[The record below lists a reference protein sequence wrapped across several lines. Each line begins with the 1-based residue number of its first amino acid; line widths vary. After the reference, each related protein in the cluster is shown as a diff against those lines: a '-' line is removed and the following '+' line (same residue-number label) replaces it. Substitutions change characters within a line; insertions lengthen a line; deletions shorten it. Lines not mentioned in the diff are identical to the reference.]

1 MLTNLSLENIKSFNK
16 EATLKIAPITLIY
29 GPNSSGKSSL
39 WKFFLALKNSL
50 EPHQQNNFLNLARS
64 DFATIKTLSFDRSK
78 KSTFTLN
85 FSARQDIENPT
96 VFSFNFENPRPM
108 DEISDLNSLKK
119 MLEEKMEKKQKSENF
134 SKEDMSDLVKGI
146 EDLIIQQNNQDTIIR
161 ERLEKAIADQNEQS
175 KILKRRS
182 EELSKSIDRLRNQD
196 DLLEL
201 SKNASQLREE
211 QSELNGIRIG
221 LEKKETKIENNK
233 RENINNVKI
242 NELEVKNQNKTFM
255 KFKVIELPIIKT
267 TDQGIVGAAVVG
279 AKIITRYRENNIIN
293 VLKKHYSEYFSND
306 KLLFEVKIDADK
318 KLFFSDQDTPSNQKR
333 VFDMVGPN
341 GPKEI
346 KISNSSKEIRYLF
359 LPTKISKDKSFW
371 QEYFDFLQFLKKK
384 MLKNKK
390 TGVIFAEP
398 KTDQEIFESYLN
410 EHFDQEYTYLQNTFG
425 VDGDQIPEIKKTF
438 NRAIKAMLGNID
450 TFIEVMSEDLET
462 FMMSG
467 SSFIPSERFYGARIF
482 KILFDE
488 ITEKFLDSYIGNFDE
503 KNNLNPLTKEGEE
516 FVKEMLKLTPISI
529 VDQIKNLYQ
538 FNEELISYK
547 QSAFNSPFPM
557 GTPGAN
563 YGLTRTL
570 TSSIHEDYE
579 YKKKITELL
588 DKVDLP
594 FEIKSKLDDNGN
606 IILSFENKRISK
618 LENYSKE
625 IPLEQSGNALK
636 SILFLLSDALRSKD
650 SVIILEEPEN
660 KLHPKIQGNLIELLA
675 GLAVE
680 KNNKII
686 IETHSEHFILRIQKL
701 IREKII
707 KSENIAINYV
717 YLDEDGEGSKIDHMK
732 LDENG
737 KFIKKWR
744 HGFFNERLNELS

>member
-85 FSARQDIENPT
+85 FAARQDIENPT
-96 VFSFNFENPRPM
+96 VFAFNFENPRPVE
-108 DEISDLNSLKK
+108 EINDLNSLKK
-119 MLEEKMEKKQKSENF
+119 MVEEKMEKERTSQDF
-134 SKEDMSDLVKGI
+134 SKEDMSDLIRGI
-146 EDLIIQQNNQDTIIR
+146 EGLIKQQKNQETIIN
-161 ERLEKAIADQNEQS
+161 ERLQKQIKKQEAIIESQTKEVNKKLDM
-175 KILKRRS
+175 
-182 EELSKSIDRLRNQD
+182 LRNKN
-196 DLLEL
+196 DLSEID
-201 SKNASQLREE
+201 KDAEQFREMQSQLIDMNIE
-211 QSELNGIRIG
+211 
-221 LEKKETKIENNK
+221 LEKEKFEKKNEKNNK

-255 KFKVIELPIIKT
+255 KFKVIELPVIKT
-267 TDQGIVGAAVVG
+267 TAKGIIAAAVVG
-279 AKIITRYRENNIIN
+279 AKIVTRDQESNITNII
-293 VLKKHYSEYFSND
+293 KKHYSEHFSND
-306 KLLFEVKIDADK
+306 KLFFDVKVNSEKKRSGILFSQPSPKQIKI
-318 KLFFSDQDTPSNQKR
+318 
-333 VFDMVGPN
+333 FDMVGPN
-341 GPKEI
+341 GPMEI
-346 KISNSSKEIRYLF
+346 KISKSASKVTRYLF
-359 LPTKISKDKSFW
+359 LPTEISKDKSLW
-371 QEYFDFLQFLKKK
+371 CEYFNFLQFLKKK
-384 MLKNKK
+384 MLKNNKK
-390 TGVIFAEP
+390 KD
-398 KTDQEIFESYLN
+398 KTDKEIFKSYVN
-410 EHFDQEYTYLQNTFG
+410 EHFYQEHMYLENTFG
-425 VDGDQIPEIKKTF
+425 VKGDDIPQIEKTF
-438 NRAIKAMLGNID
+438 NRTIEAMLGNID
-450 TFIEVMSEDLET
+450 EFIEIMSEDLET

-482 KILFDE
+482 KVLFDE
-488 ITEKFLDSYIGNFDE
+488 IPDKFVDSYVGNFDE
-503 KNNLNPLTKEGEE
+503 DGKQIPLMKEGEE
-516 FVKEMLKLTPISI
+516 FFRELMNVVPISI

-538 FNEELISYK
+538 FNDELISFK
-547 QSAFNSPFPM
+547 KSIFDSSFPM
-557 GTPGAN
+557 GTTGAN

-570 TSSIHEDYE
+570 TSSIHEDDE
-579 YKKKITELL
+579 YKRKITELL

-618 LENYSKE
+618 SDKYSKE
-625 IPLEQSGNALK
+625 IPLDQSGNALK
-636 SILFLLSDALRSKD
+636 SILFLLSDILRSKD

-680 KNNKII
+680 KTNKII

-701 IREKII
+701 IREK
-707 KSENIAINYV
+707 NFMPNNVAINYV
-717 YLDEDGEGSKIDHMK
+717 YLDEDGEGSKIDQMM

-744 HGFFNERLNELS
+744 HGFFNERLNEL

>member
-1 MLTNLSLENIKSFNK
+1 MLTNLSLQNIKSFNK

-64 DFATIKTLSFDRSK
+64 DFASIKTLSFDRSK

-85 FSARQDIENPT
+85 FAARQDIENPT
-96 VFSFNFENPRPM
+96 VFAFNFENPRPM
-108 DEISDLNSLKK
+108 EEINDLNSLKK
-119 MLEEKMEKKQKSENF
+119 MLEEKMEKKQKSQDF
-134 SKEDMSDLVKGI
+134 SKEDMSDLVRGI
-146 EDLIIQQNNQDTIIR
+146 EDLIKQQNNQKTTIR
-161 ERLEKAIADQNEQS
+161 EKLQKQIDEQEAIIESRNKEFSKKLDMLRNKDDLSEIDKDAKQFKEIQSQLNDMNIELQLEKE
-175 KILKRRS
+175 KF
-182 EELSKSIDRLRNQD
+182 
-196 DLLEL
+196 
-201 SKNASQLREE
+201 
-211 QSELNGIRIG
+211 
-221 LEKKETKIENNK
+221 EKKSEKNNK

-242 NELEVKNQNKTFM
+242 NELEVKSQNKTFM

-267 TDQGIVGAAVVG
+267 TDQGIVAAAVVG
-279 AKIITRYRENNIIN
+279 AKIVTRDQENNIIN
-293 VLKKHYSEYFSND
+293 VIKKHYSEHFSKD
-306 KLLFEVKIDADK
+306 
-318 KLFFSDQDTPSNQKR
+318 KLFFDVKINSEKKKRSGILFSEPSPKEIK

-346 KISNSSKEIRYLF
+346 KISKSTSKVTRYLF
-359 LPTKISKDKSFW
+359 LPTEISKDKSLW
-371 QEYFDFLQFLKKK
+371 CEYFNFLQFLKKK
-384 MLKNKK
+384 MLKNNKK
-390 TGVIFAEP
+390 KD
-398 KTDQEIFESYLN
+398 KTDEEIFKSYVN
-410 EHFDQEYTYLQNTFG
+410 EHFYQEHIDLENTFG
-425 VDGDQIPEIKKTF
+425 VKGDDIPQIEKTY
-438 NRAIKAMLGNID
+438 NRIIEAMLGDID
-450 TFIEVMSEDLET
+450 EFIEIMSEDLET
-462 FMMSG
+462 FIMSG

-482 KILFDE
+482 KVLFDE
-488 ITEKFLDSYIGNFDE
+488 IPDKFVDSYVGNFDE
-503 KNNLNPLTKEGEE
+503 DGKQVPLMKEGEE
-516 FVKEMLKLTPISI
+516 FFRELMNVVPISI
-529 VDQIKNLYQ
+529 VDQVKNLYR
-538 FNEELISYK
+538 FNDELISFK
-547 QSAFNSPFPM
+547 KSIFDSSFPM
-557 GTPGAN
+557 GTTGAN

-570 TSSIHEDYE
+570 TSSIHEDDE
-579 YKKKITELL
+579 YKRKITELL

-618 LENYSKE
+618 SDKYSKE
-625 IPLEQSGNALK
+625 IPLDQSGNALK
-636 SILFLLSDALRSKD
+636 SILFLLSDILRSKD

-680 KNNKII
+680 KTNKII

-701 IREKII
+701 IREK
-707 KSENIAINYV
+707 NFMTHNVAINYV

-744 HGFFNERLNELS
+744 HGFFNERLNEL

>member
-108 DEISDLNSLKK
+108 EEISDLNSLKK
-119 MLEEKMEKKQKSENF
+119 MLEEKMEKKQKSQNF

-146 EDLIIQQNNQDTIIR
+146 EDLIKQQNNQETITR
-161 ERLEKAIADQNEQS
+161 ERLEKQIAVQDEQS
-175 KILKRRS
+175 KILKRRA
-182 EELSKSIDRLRNQD
+182 EELSKSLDSLRNDD

-201 SKNASQLREE
+201 NKKASQLRAE

-242 NELEVKNQNKTFM
+242 NELEVKNLNKTFM
-255 KFKVIELPIIKT
+255 KFKVIELPITKK
-267 TDQGIVGAAVVG
+267 TDQGIIGAAVVA
-279 AKIITRYRENNIIN
+279 AKIVTKDQEKNITDVI
-293 VLKKHYSEYFSND
+293 KKHYNEYFSND
-306 KLLFEVKIDADK
+306 KLFFDVKINSK
-318 KLFFSDQDTPSNQKR
+318 KGSGIFFSEPTHKQIKI
-333 VFDMVGPN
+333 FDMVGPN

-346 KISNSSKEIRYLF
+346 NISKSTSKVTRYLF
-359 LPTKISKDKSFW
+359 LPTEISKDKSLW
-371 QEYFDFLQFLKKK
+371 HDYFNFLQFLKKK
-384 MLKNKK
+384 MLKNNKK
-390 TGVIFAEP
+390 KD
-398 KTDQEIFESYLN
+398 KTDKEIFESYVN
-410 EHFDQEYTYLQNTFG
+410 EHFYQEHIYLENTFG
-425 VDGDQIPEIKKTF
+425 VKGDDIPEIKKTF
-438 NRAIKAMLGNID
+438 NKIIKAMSANID
-450 TFIEVMSEDLET
+450 EFIEIMSEDLET

-482 KILFDE
+482 KVLFDE
-488 ITEKFLDSYIGNFDE
+488 IPDKFLDSYVGNFDE
-503 KNNLNPLTKEGEE
+503 DGKQVKPTKEGEE
-516 FVKEMLKLTPISI
+516 YFREIMNVIPISM

-538 FNEELISYK
+538 FNDELISYK
-547 QSAFNSPFPM
+547 KSIFDSSFPI
-557 GTPGAN
+557 GTTGAN
-563 YGLTRTL
+563 YGLSRIL
-570 TSSIHEDYE
+570 TSSIHEDDE
-579 YKKKITELL
+579 YKRKITELL

-618 LENYSKE
+618 TDKYSKE
-625 IPLEQSGNALK
+625 IPLDQSGNALK
-636 SILFLLSDALRSKD
+636 SILFLLSDILRSKD

-701 IREKII
+701 IREK
-707 KSENIAINYV
+707 NFMAQNVAINYV
-717 YLDEDGEGSKIDHMK
+717 YLDEDGEGSRIDHMD
-732 LDENG
+732 LDKNG